1 MSNVLKNELNVTY
14 EKRTKNI
21 EGETVNAFI
30 NVTFVL
36 ALKKMPKA
44 LR

>member
-21 EGETVNAFI
+21 EGETVNVCNKSNLCTGI
-30 NVTFVL
+30 
-36 ALKKMPKA
+36 KEKA
-44 LR
+44 